1 MIEEWS
7 PYLKEDDLHLI
18 HDFIEKDILKHR
30 FIHISFQ
37 PEQKHISLYMKKCMN
52 DTFQDDCYI
61 FTNEELTE
69 LEESTFIMNMIFD
82 FEEPAANEFDE
93 EDNFDVDFD
102 YHSKI
107 WGKYIKIIHSK
118 KCIILPRLMNHSG
131 LFKLLLS
138 RTPIMATFLDEPENK
153 TIIKSKIIVLTDE
166 DEYISPGIE
175 RRMIKNTLLSEKEV
189 IQKYSKDTD
198 FQHELIKVTWH
209 PDRFEK
215 WCI

>member
-1 MIEEWS
+1 MFEKWT

-37 PEQKHISLYMKKCMN
+37 PEQKHIHHYMKKCIS
-52 DTFQDDCYI
+52 DTFKDDCYI
-61 FTNEELTE
+61 FSDEELTE
-69 LEESTFIMNMIFD
+69 FEESTNRMNMIYD
-82 FEEPAANEFDE
+82 FEEPIDNEVEDDE
-93 EDNFDVDFD
+93 NEDFIHHATIFEN
-102 YHSKI
+102 
-107 WGKYIKIIHSK
+107 YIKLFRQK
-118 KCIILPRLMNHSG
+118 QCIILPRIIRHSG
-131 LFKLLLS
+131 LFKTLLS
-138 RTPIMATFLDEPENK
+138 RSPIIATFFEDANNIL
-153 TIIKSKIIVLTDE
+153 TLKSKIIVLTNE
-166 DEYISPGIE
+166 IIPIQPGIE

-189 IQKYSKDTD
+189 MQKYSKDID

>member
-1 MIEEWS
+1 MFEEWT

-18 HDFIEKDILKHR
+18 RDFIEKDILVHR

-37 PEQKHISLYMKKCMN
+37 PEQEHIHHYMKKCIT

-61 FTNEELTE
+61 FSNEELTE
-69 LEESTFIMNMIFD
+69 FEKSTNIMNMIFD

-93 EDNFDVDFD
+93 ENTFNVDFS

-107 WGKYIKIIHSK
+107 WGKYMKIFHLK
-118 KCIILPRLMNHSG
+118 KCIILPRLMGHSG

-138 RTPIMATFLDEPENK
+138 RTPIMATFLDDPQNMI
-153 TIIKSKIIVLTDE
+153 IIKSKIIVLTDE

-189 IQKYSKDTD
+189 MQKYSKDMD
-198 FQHELIKVTWH
+198 FQHELVKVTWH